1 MQLWMISVSFSILS
15 LFSKLLVVFFV
26 ILQLF
31 SKTWE
36 KKEKEYKDIVNF
48 AAKENQNLLCWKIR
62 HLTQ

>member
-1 MQLWMISVSFSILS
+1 M
-15 LFSKLLVVFFV
+15 

-62 HLTQ
+62 HLHSVTINIFIDIKVNLPNQNTGF

>member
-1 MQLWMISVSFSILS
+1 M
-15 LFSKLLVVFFV
+15 

-48 AAKENQNLLCWKIR
+48 AAKENQIYYMLENKTFHSVTINIFIDIKVNLPNQN
-62 HLTQ
+62 TGF